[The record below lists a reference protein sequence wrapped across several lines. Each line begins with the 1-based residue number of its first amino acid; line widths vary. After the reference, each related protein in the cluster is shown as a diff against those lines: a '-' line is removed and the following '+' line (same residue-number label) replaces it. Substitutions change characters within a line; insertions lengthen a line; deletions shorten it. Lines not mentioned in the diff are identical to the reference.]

1 MRRDPDKAK
10 AWRQRSKPIPRE
22 STKRKITNRE
32 RRSVLAEVVHGK
44 ACAAQ
49 LDGCSGMA
57 TDGHELL
64 SRARGGSITDPDN
77 IVPLCRSCH
86 RFVTEH
92 PAWAQEHGW
101 ARRREP

>member
-1 MRRDPDKAK
+1 MRRDPDKIR

-22 STKRKITNRE
+22 STKRKVTNRE
-32 RRSVLAEVVHGK
+32 RSKVLAEVVHGK
-44 ACAAQ
+44 PCAAQ
-49 LDGCSGMA
+49 LDGCAGIA

-64 SRARGGSITDPDN
+64 SRARGGSITDPEN

-86 RFVTEH
+86 RFITEH